1 MFKYAEMLMAEED
14 DKVCELIFKQQ
25 DNLILKIND
34 RFPRIIIKKY
44 RTLQGKVVWLWILPF
59 VIKWLILRA
68 LCVNGWRGKSK
79 YPDYYLL
86 EMRYLCVWCL
96 LYSQHYWRYS
106 CWRRHRHTMNIV
118 FVVIQFLFITSTRS
132 KFR

>member
-59 VIKWLILRA
+59 VIKWLILCA
-68 LCVNGWRGKSK
+68 LGVNNWRGKSK

-86 EMRYLCVWCL
+86 RDEIPVRLVSIIFPTL
-96 LYSQHYWRYS
+96 LAL
-106 CWRRHRHTMNIV
+106 
-118 FVVIQFLFITSTRS
+118 FLLA
-132 KFR
+132 

>member
-44 RTLQGKVVWLWILPF
+44 RTLQGKVVWLWILSF
-59 VIKWLILRA
+59 VIKWLILRV
-68 LCVNGWRGKSK
+68 LGVNSWRGKSK

-86 EMRYLCVWCL
+86 RDEIPVRLVSIIFPTL
-96 LYSQHYWRYS
+96 LAL
-106 CWRRHRHTMNIV
+106 
-118 FVVIQFLFITSTRS
+118 FLLA
-132 KFR
+132 

>member
-14 DKVCELIFKQQ
+14 EKVCELIFKQQ

-59 VIKWLILRA
+59 VIVRLIVCA
-68 LCVNGWRGKSK
+68 LGVNAWRGKSK

-86 EMRYLCVWCL
+86 RGEMPVRLVSIIFPTL
-96 LYSQHYWRYS
+96 LAL
-106 CWRRHRHTMNIV
+106 
-118 FVVIQFLFITSTRS
+118 FLLS
-132 KFR
+132 

>member
-1 MFKYAEMLMAEED
+1 MFKYAEMLMA
-14 DKVCELIFKQQ
+14 KVCELIFKQQ

-59 VIKWLILRA
+59 VIKWLTLCA
-68 LCVNGWRGKSK
+68 LCANSWRGKSK

-86 EMRYLCVWCL
+86 RDEMPVRLVSIIFPTL
-96 LYSQHYWRYS
+96 LAL
-106 CWRRHRHTMNIV
+106 
-118 FVVIQFLFITSTRS
+118 FLLA
-132 KFR
+132 